1 MYKYICVYS
10 IMRIRLIA
18 ALELSTARIDKVVE
32 RREFVNLR
40 PSLLFF
46 CIHFSLP
53 FCTLNRRE
61 KPTFSHTYSALKN
74 KRGAPVFIYRTK
86 HIIQSAQK
94 KKKKKKRRSM
104 VMNSWRMIFFRPR
117 SLYYEKL
124 YTG

>member
-10 IMRIRLIA
+10 IMRIRIIA

-46 CIHFSLP
+46 FCIHFSLP

-61 KPTFSHTYSALKN
+61 KPTFSHTQ
-74 KRGAPVFIYRTK
+74 RV
-86 HIIQSAQK
+86 K
-94 KKKKKKRRSM
+94 K
-104 VMNSWRMIFFRPR
+104 
-117 SLYYEKL
+117 
-124 YTG
+124 